1 MGGSGSSSQTQQSS
15 PVPEPFLNQ
24 FRDMMIEAM
33 DERLQKFKEDW
44 MQENQGGREVGNEN
58 DDGNHDEREL
68 EDEENDEFLGTRV
81 VRPEDLAVDEIWKN
95 VARHNLGTFCGGHQP
110 EVAEEWIDR
119 LENIFQVVTC
129 NE

>member
-44 MQENQGGREVGNEN
+44 MRENQGEREVRNESSDVN
-58 DDGNHDEREL
+58 QSEREV
-68 EDEENDEFLGTRV
+68 ENESDIELQAARGI
-81 VRPEDLAVDEIWKN
+81 VRPEDLAVNEIWKE
-95 VARHNLGTFCGGHQP
+95 VARHNPRTFGGG
-110 EVAEEWIDR
+110 R
-119 LENIFQVVTC
+119 SRSR
-129 NE
+129 